1 MKFILIRSWFS
12 RWRARW
18 RAAKRQLETRAWKAL
33 RPSGRRA
40 GQANNSEYL
49 LKNYGRNDPG
59 RIFTEG
65 VSSSQNNQRVT
76 KPRACPPGTRQEQL
90 PPT

>member
-1 MKFILIRSWFS
+1 MKFILIGSWFS
-12 RWRARW
+12 RRRARW
-18 RAAKRQLETRAWKAL
+18 PAAKRQLETRAL

-49 LKNYGRNDPG
+49 LKNYGRDDPG
-59 RIFTEG
+59 RILTES

-76 KPRACPPGTRQEQL
+76 KPRACPPGTRQEQQ